1 MSKHVPQNSS
11 FSFSSASPDA
21 LSADT
26 SPERD
31 KAGSSNASVRELAA
45 NSPISWKGS
54 SNDDDDFAAEQGAL
68 AVMTLSTR
76 EIRGRSNRQQVSECS
91 QALSEDA
98 AKVVKTAK
106 VNYHR
111 HQSSQTS
118 SNNSDVPPL
127 PVGYS
132 NNLTNF
138 TDQRLPYPTFSRR
151 ITVDEN

>member
-68 AVMTLSTR
+68 AVERRARL
-76 EIRGRSNRQQVSECS
+76 
-91 QALSEDA
+91 ALCQLLYKLERTDEARPLLASLLAQMPAEPSDELDA
-98 AKVVKTAK
+98 ARELDAALAP
-106 VNYHR
+106 
-111 HQSSQTS
+111 
-118 SNNSDVPPL
+118 D
-127 PVGYS
+127 
-132 NNLTNF
+132 
-138 TDQRLPYPTFSRR
+138 
-151 ITVDEN
+151 